1 MFPARTVFFVV
12 NENVTEDSILPRKG
26 ETACFRKIL
35 SWLVKAKQD
44 SVGRLHLDLLR
55 KYSINQMSR
64 VSKILEPWFCERETP
79 KQKGLTVRCSVQN
92 ERVKKV
98 CPYNREGGCPKT
110 VKIAG
115 SQYLCGFP
123 FSVLAKCLQF
133 ILILLVWFFVNG
145 E

>member
-44 SVGRLHLDLLR
+44 SVGRLNLDLLR

-64 VSKILEPWFCERETP
+64 VSKILEP
-79 KQKGLTVRCSVQN
+79 
-92 ERVKKV
+92 
-98 CPYNREGGCPKT
+98 
-110 VKIAG
+110 
-115 SQYLCGFP
+115 
-123 FSVLAKCLQF
+123 
-133 ILILLVWFFVNG
+133 
-145 E
+145 

>member
-26 ETACFRKIL
+26 KTACFRKIL

-64 VSKILEPWFCERETP
+64 VSKILEP
-79 KQKGLTVRCSVQN
+79 
-92 ERVKKV
+92 
-98 CPYNREGGCPKT
+98 
-110 VKIAG
+110 
-115 SQYLCGFP
+115 
-123 FSVLAKCLQF
+123 
-133 ILILLVWFFVNG
+133 
-145 E
+145 

>member
-35 SWLVKAKQD
+35 SWLAKAKQD

-64 VSKILEPWFCERETP
+64 VSKILEP
-79 KQKGLTVRCSVQN
+79 
-92 ERVKKV
+92 
-98 CPYNREGGCPKT
+98 
-110 VKIAG
+110 
-115 SQYLCGFP
+115 
-123 FSVLAKCLQF
+123 
-133 ILILLVWFFVNG
+133 
-145 E
+145 